1 MSILSSIIVT
11 KFVDKTPDIRP
22 TIFNEMS
29 TIVPYFSQV
38 ASFNMELLQD
48 ADNTP

>member
-11 KFVDKTPDIRP
+11 KFVDEAPDIQLA
-22 TIFNEMS
+22 ILNEMS
-29 TIVPYFSQV
+29 TIVPHFSQV

-48 ADNTP
+48 AKNAP